1 MTQGFLGTEAPP
13 AVARTLLIELAMAL
27 ALLVGAVLA
36 RKRHYRAHGF
46 CQGTVVLL
54 NLGIIIRY
62 MVPSFRRAV
71 VPGIPG
77 DLGDSYYWLA
87 TLHGVAGLVTEVL
100 AIYVLLVAG
109 TKLLPTRLRFRRYK
123 SWMRVTLALWLVTF
137 LLGVAT
143 FLRWYIA
150 AFQS

>member
-1 MTQGFLGTEAPP
+1 MSQGFLGTEAPS
-13 AVARTLLIELAMAL
+13 VVTRTLLIELAMAL

-36 RKRHYRAHGF
+36 RRRRYRGHAF

-54 NLGIIIRY
+54 NLAIIIRY
-62 MVPSFRRAV
+62 MTSSFRRAV

-87 TLHGVAGLVTEVL
+87 TLHGVAGLVAEML
-100 AIYVLLVAG
+100 AVYVILVAG
-109 TKLLPTRLRFRRYK
+109 TKLLPLRLRFTRFK
-123 SWMRVTLALWLVTF
+123 LWMRTALVLWLVTF

-143 FLRWYIA
+143 FVRWYVA